1 MNGALLNP
9 DNFHGRS
16 PFDVKPRKVPWQVLV
31 SARLGL
37 DRAVAKKSETR
48 EHARRQ
54 STPGARLT
62 PACEALLLSPLIACA
77 WRGSTRWGGSAWRKR
92 GLEIRWG

>member
-37 DRAVAKKSETR
+37 DRACAKSPGR
-48 EHARRQ
+48 E
-54 STPGARLT
+54 STPGARIT
-62 PACEALLLSPLIACA
+62 PACKALLLPPLIACA
-77 WRGSTRWGGSAWRKR
+77 WWGPTRWGVSAWRKR